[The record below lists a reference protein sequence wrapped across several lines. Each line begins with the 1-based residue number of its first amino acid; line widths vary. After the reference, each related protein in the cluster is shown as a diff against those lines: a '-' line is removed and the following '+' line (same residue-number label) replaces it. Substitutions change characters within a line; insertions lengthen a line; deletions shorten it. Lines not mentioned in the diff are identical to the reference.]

1 MWPIDRQFWCNIRKL
16 GGKKKKKLG
25 TIGPNFFLKT
35 RKTQKRGKT
44 KRKQKKEKKERD
56 VTEGWGGG
64 RTEVKFRIH
73 SLFLRSRSRSVSEHC
88 RCVPRLLP
96 ALSQNRLHRLLS
108 SFAIAGTHTDQ
119 SDLFIFPLFLFLF
132 PPPPSLSARYWF
144 CSRSVLWTIL
154 QRCALDSRKSL

>member
-1 MWPIDRQFWCNIRKL
+1 L

-64 RTEVKFRIH
+64 RTEAGSEI
-73 SLFLRSRSRSVSEHC
+73 SNTLAVSP
-88 RCVPRLLP
+88 V
-96 ALSQNRLHRLLS
+96 A
-108 SFAIAGTHTDQ
+108 
-119 SDLFIFPLFLFLF
+119 
-132 PPPPSLSARYWF
+132 
-144 CSRSVLWTIL
+144 
-154 QRCALDSRKSL
+154 